1 MVEKTRTAGDVM
13 TRDVVMIGPEER
25 MSTVLRMMREYK
37 YSQIPVVKDGEQVGA
52 ICEKLVFNYLFR
64 DFEDISDLMGEKVG
78 DMMNSRLRTV
88 SEDED
93 IRTVEEIL
101 EEFEAV
107 LVRRD
112 GEIVGII
119 TRDDI

>member
-1 MVEKTRTAGDVM
+1 MEEKIRTAKDVM
-13 TRDVVMIGPEER
+13 IRDVVTIGPEER

-37 YSQIPVVKDGEQVGA
+37 YSQIPVVKDGEQIGS

-88 SEDED
+88 SEDES
-93 IRTVEEIL
+93 IRTVKEIL